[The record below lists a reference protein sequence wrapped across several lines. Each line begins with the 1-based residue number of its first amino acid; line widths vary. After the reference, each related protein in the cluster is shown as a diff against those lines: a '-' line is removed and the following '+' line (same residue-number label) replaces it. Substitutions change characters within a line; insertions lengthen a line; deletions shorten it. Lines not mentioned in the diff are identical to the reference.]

1 MFFAYRCFRI
11 KGTIRLKTCSKM
23 ALAGANNDTTT
34 RQKQTQNHNT
44 HRIRKN
50 TKFSSK
56 KVPQM
61 GLFGAPEAPP
71 GPPRTGQRAP
81 GRPPGAR
88 MGTRRAHGYQNGPK
102 KAPKWTQNVPKMDPK
117 SIPIKA
123 PWGNSLRRAA
133 AANGQSGNSKL
144 LNGSA
149 ECAERSNS
157 HPDTKCRRWCEHDRF
172 TDGAIF
178 KFAEATFCGTR

>member
-23 ALAGANNDTTT
+23 ALAGAKNGTTT
-34 RQKQTQNHNT
+34 RPKTHPKSQHTSDQKN
-44 HRIRKN
+44 I
-50 TKFSSK
+50 KFSSK
-56 KVPQM
+56 KSAPN
-61 GLFGAPEAPP
+61 GPLWGPRGAPRTAKDRPES
-71 GPPRTGQRAP
+71 PRKTSRSRNEDQTCP
-81 GRPPGAR
+81 WV
-88 MGTRRAHGYQNGPK
+88 
-102 KAPKWTQNVPKMDPK
+102 PKWAQKRHKNIPKMEPK